1 LLWAGDSDILFLLE
15 QAKMKPKDIV
25 TPKPIPGFP
34 AQRVIYVPC
43 DLPSRLLSSALKKQ
57 AQSETDLGF
66 GLVYMFKR
74 SLVLFGALGA
84 PAAAL
89 ALEPMLMSGTKEVIL
104 LGFCGSLSGSLVIG
118 DVASVSRAISEEGT
132 SRHYLPR
139 KHVFTPS
146 PELAGHIENSLRASG
161 LGFKTGTI
169 VSTDAPFRET
179 RSWLRKNRKRGAELV
194 DMETS
199 AVFALAEFRGVKA
212 ASLQVVVD
220 ELSGETWRRGFSN
233 RRVEE
238 QTKACFL
245 PLLFSGSS

>member
-1 LLWAGDSDILFLLE
+1 LFLLE

-25 TPKPIPGFP
+25 TPKPVPGFP
-34 AQRVIYVPC
+34 GQRVIYVPC
-43 DLPSRLLSSALKKQ
+43 DLPSRLLSAALKKQ

-66 GLVYMFKR
+66 GRIYTFER
-74 SLVLFGALGA
+74 SLVVFGALGA
-84 PAAAL
+84 PAGAL
-89 ALEPMLMSGTKEVIL
+89 ALEPILMSGTKEIIL

-139 KHVFTPS
+139 KYVFNAS
-146 PELAGHIENSLRASG
+146 PELAGQIENWLRVSG
-161 LGFKTGTI
+161 LGFKTATV

-179 RSWLRKNRKRGAELV
+179 RSWLRKNQRRGAELV

-199 AVFALAEFRGVKA
+199 AVFALAEYRGVKA
-212 ASLQVVVD
+212 ASLHVVVD
-220 ELSGETWRRGFSN
+220 ELWGETWRRGFTN

-238 QTKACFL
+238 QVKACFL
-245 PLLFSGSS
+245 PLLFSGPS